1 MSLMVEK
8 DVKEVI
14 YYSIYR
20 CLKANNKHMS
30 GYDKRIAIS

>member
-1 MSLMVEK
+1 MVEK